1 MKVAYGQTF
10 VSLHTAAQGL
20 LFSQVKQFC
29 CEHVL
34 YVPDVCASFLI
45 KCLISN
51 CGDKCKWKILCLD
64 HTKGNKENKT
74 NLRNR
79 ACPLQVVL
87 AGMGESWDEQL
98 YVPGCAYP
106 TVEL

>member
-10 VSLHTAAQGL
+10 VSLHTAAQGR
-20 LFSQVKQFC
+20 LFSQAKQLC

-51 CGDKCKWKILCLD
+51 CGDKCKRENTLFGSHQSPKEIRK
-64 HTKGNKENKT
+64 TK
-74 NLRNR
+74 LI
-79 ACPLQVVL
+79 
-87 AGMGESWDEQL
+87 
-98 YVPGCAYP
+98 
-106 TVEL
+106 